1 VSGLRASFDASDVEA
16 LRDELRRVPAEV
28 TKRNRVTL
36 VREIKAVTRGWQA
49 RARVTAG
56 DHGKLYPGT
65 IRDEMA
71 GPLEAVTGPI
81 SALPQGGMGPGF
93 EWGHPTVA
101 SRAGNGWFIGS
112 EKYPPAGEWRRGGF
126 AGQRVGQTTPHL
138 DMTKT
143 MDEQEPIFVEKV
155 AGDVLPWW

>member
-1 VSGLRASFDASDVEA
+1 VRASFDASEVTG
-16 LRDELRRVPAEV
+16 LRDLLRRVPAEV
-28 TKRNRVTL
+28 TKRNRVT
-36 VREIKAVTRGWQA
+36 VKREIAAVTRGWQA
-49 RARVTAG
+49 KARVTAG

-65 IRDEMA
+65 IRDEVET
-71 GPLEAVTGPI
+71 GGLSAVTGPI

-93 EWGHPTVA
+93 EWGRPTIA

-112 EKYPPAGEWRRGGF
+112 SKYPPAGAWRRGGF
-126 AGQRVGQTTPHL
+126 AGQRVGQTAPHL

-143 MDEQEPIFVEKV
+143 MDEREPIFVEKA